1 MAGFSIG
8 GFIFWLVFLCGA
20 VYLYLKI
27 KKKEITF
34 LKVLGL
40 GFLCYLA
47 FFLIAFVLFIMGD
60 LF

>member
-1 MAGFSIG
+1 MEGFSIG
-8 GFIFWLVFLCGA
+8 GFVFWVAFLCGA
-20 VYLYLKI
+20 SYLYLKI

-40 GFLCYLA
+40 GFSCYLA
-47 FFLIAFVLFIMGD
+47 ILLLALGLFIIGD